1 MAELVEV
8 LMDAGLQIVTILVGA
23 VVTWI
28 AVRVQEWLKAEG
40 NASKLKQ
47 KESYAKLAVEA
58 VELIFNEANGAKKL
72 AEAKNR
78 LLDYAE
84 ENNLPIGEQEL
95 QVLIESAVMKLKAE
109 GKEIKNIYDEQ
120 IGGLTKDE

>member
-1 MAELVEV
+1 MAELIEV
-8 LMDAGLQIVTILVGA
+8 LTDAGLQIVTILIGA

-40 NASKLKQ
+40 NAIKLKQ

-58 VELIFNEANGAKKL
+58 VELIFNEVDGARKL
-72 AEAKNR
+72 AEAKKR

-84 ENNLPIGEQEL
+84 ENNLPIGEKEL

-120 IGGLTKDE
+120 TGGLMKDE

>member
-1 MAELVEV
+1 MAELIEV
-8 LMDAGLQIVTILVGA
+8 LTDAGLQIVTILVGA

-40 NASKLKQ
+40 NATKLKQ

-58 VELIFNEANGAKKL
+58 VELIFNEVDGARKLEEAKK
-72 AEAKNR
+72 R

-84 ENNLPIGEQEL
+84 ENNLPIGEKEL

-120 IGGLTKDE
+120 TGGLTKDE

>member
-1 MAELVEV
+1 MIELIEV
-8 LMDAGLQIVTILVGA
+8 LTDAGLQIITILVGA
-23 VVTWI
+23 VVTWVAI
-28 AVRVQEWLKAEG
+28 RVQEWLKAEG

-47 KESYAKLAVEA
+47 KEHYAKLAVEA
-58 VELIFNEANGAKKL
+58 VELIFNEVDGPRKL
-72 AEAKNR
+72 AEAKKR

-84 ENNLPIGEQEL
+84 KHNLPIGEKEL

-120 IGGLTKDE
+120 TKGVDEV